1 MRRRGSKIAWQI
13 ERDIRIEKEMRKK
26 YQRQKEGK
34 DGKETNN
41 TKNR

>member
-13 ERDIRIEKEMRKK
+13 ERDMRTEKEMKEK

-34 DGKETNN
+34 YGKEANN
-41 TKNR
+41 TKN